1 MISRKI
7 FAVALISALAA
18 TSSFAASKKGS
29 SSADPMPSPRHSG
42 GSVPYGTAGC
52 GLGSLAFK
60 DKSSKVQQILAATTN
75 GTSGNQ
81 TFAISTGT
89 LNCEMPDGSTAQYTQ
104 EDVFVAANLDRL
116 SRDAA
121 AGHGETLTALGSL
134 MGCQAG
140 SGELLG
146 RVAKANYDAIFRDA
160 SAQEP
165 KAVVHGLKA
174 ALAHDSA
181 AATACGLATL

>member
-1 MISRKI
+1 MTLKKLLVLS
-7 FAVALISALAA
+7 AVAAMAS
-18 TSSFAASKKGS
+18 TSSFAARKN
-29 SSADPMPSPRHSG
+29 SAAPAYHGG

-60 DKSSKVQQILAATTN
+60 DKSSKVQQVLAATTN

-89 LNCEMPDGSTAQYTQ
+89 LNCEMPDGSVAQFTQ

-121 AGHGETLTALGSL
+121 AGHGETLAAFGSL

-140 SGELLG
+140 SEMHLG
-146 RVAKANYDAIFRDA
+146 RVAKANYEAIFRDA
-160 SAQEP
+160 TAQQP
-165 KAVVHGLKA
+165 KAVVEGMKT
-174 ALAHDSA
+174 ALARDTA
-181 AATACGLATL
+181 AATACGMATL